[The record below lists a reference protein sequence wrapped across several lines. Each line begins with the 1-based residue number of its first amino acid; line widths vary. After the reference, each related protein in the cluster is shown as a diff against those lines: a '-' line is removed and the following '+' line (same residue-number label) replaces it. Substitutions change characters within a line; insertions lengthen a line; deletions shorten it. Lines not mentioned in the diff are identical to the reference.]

1 MLRSIGQTHT
11 YFLSSEA
18 AFHFPHLMAFNMVP
32 ITIKPEQNVPELE
45 QGGETGARGLGT
57 PLCDLP
63 ESYSS
68 EVPEETWPPKVSTL

>member
-1 MLRSIGQTHT
+1 
-11 YFLSSEA
+11 
-18 AFHFPHLMAFNMVP
+18 MAFNMVP